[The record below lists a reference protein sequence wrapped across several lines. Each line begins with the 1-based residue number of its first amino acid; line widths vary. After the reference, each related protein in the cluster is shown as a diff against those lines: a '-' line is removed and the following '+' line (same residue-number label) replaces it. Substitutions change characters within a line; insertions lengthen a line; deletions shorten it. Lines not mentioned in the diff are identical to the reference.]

1 MNQRTTKKEK
11 KLFVKK
17 ENCIQRNKKM
27 HLFKKHKIREII
39 KII

>member
-27 HLFKKHKIREII
+27 HLFKKNI
-39 KII
+39 K